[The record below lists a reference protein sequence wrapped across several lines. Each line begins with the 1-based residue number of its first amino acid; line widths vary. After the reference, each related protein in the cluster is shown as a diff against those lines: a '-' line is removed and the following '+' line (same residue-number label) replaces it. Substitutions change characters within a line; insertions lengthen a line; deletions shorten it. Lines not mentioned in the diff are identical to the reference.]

1 MSNSLS
7 KRSRRSNAGNKM
19 RAMVEEARAKIQ
31 SGETADSDEDADY
44 DRGAGDLD
52 DIVDSDFEDTD
63 SEAEQAADDAS
74 KEIEALIERSERKR
88 KRKLAKKQQRI
99 VPRFA
104 AAAVSA
110 PKRQIQKSTTDKESL
125 AASPASTT
133 ITPAPDIC
141 SSENTGEFASH
152 KQKKPDFPVRFSS
165 RAVAVRK
172 AQETEALVQERDLIA
187 AVKRKKRKT
196 LAAVTTGDDG
206 GDETSAELTQ
216 EQLLEEAKRTEI
228 ENLEKLNEF
237 QQLEAEEKRMQRM
250 SSARQTPLIIRPVVH
265 WKSFSRACSRQVLEP
280 SGKSTDDGA
289 IIATTNQP
297 SQVDYSLEHTDSKH
311 YPLDFWNKNL
321 SIVPPKVCPIT
332 GLPARYFHP
341 RAKVP
346 YANLRAYRVLEDMMR
361 GEYAYFYDIDV
372 WSSTDVVSNCQR

>member
-1 MSNSLS
+1 MSSSLA

-31 SGETADSDEDADY
+31 SGETADSDEDTDY
-44 DRGAGDLD
+44 DRGVGDID
-52 DIVDSDFEDTD
+52 DIVDSDFEETD

-99 VPRFA
+99 IPRFA
-104 AAAVSA
+104 AASSA
-110 PKRQIQKSTTDKESL
+110 QKRQIQKSTTDKESL
-125 AASPASTT
+125 SASPGSTT
-133 ITPAPDIC
+133 IAPAIDVC
-141 SSENTGEFASH
+141 SSDNAGGSASR

-206 GDETSAELTQ
+206 GDDALGKLTQ

-265 WKSFSRACSRQVLEP
+265 WKSSSRACSQQILES
-280 SGKSTDDGA
+280 SGKFTDDGA

-297 SQVDYSLEHTDSKH
+297 PRMDYSLEHIDSKH

-346 YANLRAYRVLEDMMR
+346 YANVRAYRVLEDMMR
-361 GEYAYFYDIDV
+361 GEYAYFYGIDV
-372 WSSTDVVSNCQR
+372 WSSTDVVASCQR